1 MFEFEVEIK
10 KKEHEDLMAKRA
22 EIHDLK
28 VKLFQKALASVS
40 LFITLNFNKWVFQFE
55 SSGSLFWNHSSL
67 HKKQV
72 VQNSEP
78 ELSNWD
84 TTLFNI

>member
-1 MFEFEVEIK
+1 MFEFEVDLK
-10 KKEHEDLMAKRA
+10 KKDHEDLLAKRA

-55 SSGSLFWNHSSL
+55 SSGSLFWNHTSL
-67 HKKQV
+67 HNKFHI
-72 VQNSEP
+72 
-78 ELSNWD
+78 SNF
-84 TTLFNI
+84 LGQKAGSPK